1 MTSFGDSTLFSSCQL
16 RLRTPTNGQT
26 AQGCK
31 VTAQDLRPNLLSTSD
46 NPNLNCLQGN
56 ISDED
61 SIAESFALAVKHHK
75 CPVNILCANAG
86 ITDESNSYPIWDMPT
101 ELWDRTYAV
110 NVRGTYLTIKHFLKS
125 VETAQTADG
134 KELRNVSV
142 VVTGSECGVFGQ
154 AGHVEYASGKAG
166 LQYGLVKTVKNEIV
180 RLNGKAR
187 INAVAPGWVD
197 TKLIEGRLDDPKERW
212 REAEATLVFQH
223 PLMVDLHLLTR
234 NSVPLRK
241 IAQPSDV
248 ARAAAFLASHRAAGH
263 ISGQCISVD
272 GGMEGRIV
280 WSEDEI
286 QKTQQTAAEVMSP
299 SLDTKGEIFG
309 TTTQGVQIG
318 SESRPSTSNQPTPSV
333 VSPQAKPKIKI
344 LLSVDFDAVSGWL
357 GTGQHPDNNLSD
369 YSSGFFAG
377 QVGVPRLLKLFKK
390 LAIQD
395 KVTWFVPM
403 HSAESFPDEFQGI
416 IDSGAEI
423 GLHGYCHE
431 GAPQLTPTQERDVL
445 AHCIALYQDLVGR
458 RPVGYRAPL
467 YQLRESTVELLEQ
480 YSFLYDTSLS
490 HHDSKPYHLPTLPP
504 IEPPKYGAS
513 ASARDWMKPLPTPAP
528 PTSKTLVEIPANWY
542 AEDMTPLQYWPH
554 TPNSQGYVDVRVI
567 ENMWKD
573 KFEWIKGEVDEM
585 SEKDMMVFPLVLH
598 PDTSGMAHVIGM
610 VERIVTWLQA
620 WGNAVEFCTYEEAA
634 KEWKEKNQVA

>member
-1 MTSFGDSTLFSSCQL
+1 MSFLKLEGLHVFVTGAAGGIGSAIVDEFL
-16 RLRTPTNGQT
+16 

-31 VTAQDLRPNLLSTSD
+31 VTAHDLRPNPLAQRG

-61 SIAESFALAVKHHK
+61 SIAESFALAVEHHRS
-75 CPVNILCANAG
+75 PVNILCANAG

-125 VETAQTADG
+125 VESAQKASG
-134 KELRNVSV
+134 NELANVSV
-142 VVTGSECGVFGQ
+142 IVTGSECGVFGQ

-212 REAEATLVFQH
+212 REAQAT
-223 PLMVDLHLLTR
+223 
-234 NSVPLRK
+234 VPLRK
-241 IAQPSDV
+241 IAQPTDV

-286 QKTQQTAAEVMSP
+286 RKTEQTVTEPETPSAE
-299 SLDTKGEIFG
+299 LKGEIFG
-309 TTTQGVQIG
+309 TSTQGVQI
-318 SESRPSTSNQPTPSV
+318 SSRPSTSNQPESPTISTP
-333 VSPQAKPKIKI
+333 ARPKIKI

-357 GTGQHPDNNLSD
+357 GTGHHPDNNLAD

-390 LAIQD
+390 LGVHN

-403 HSAESFPDEFQGI
+403 HSAESFPDEFQSI
-416 IDSGAEI
+416 LDSGAEI

-445 AHCIALYQDLVGR
+445 EHCIALYQELVGR

-467 YQLRESTVELLEQ
+467 YQLRESTIELLEK

-490 HHDSKPYHLPTLPP
+490 HHDSKPYHLPNLPP
-504 IEPPKYGAS
+504 IKPPTYEAS
-513 ASARDWMKPLPTPAP
+513 ASAKDWMNPLPKPTA
-528 PTSKTLVEIPANWY
+528 PTSKSLVEIPANWY
-542 AEDMTPLQYWPH
+542 TEDMTPLQFWPH

-573 KFEWIKGEVDEM
+573 KFEWIRSEVDDM
-585 SEKDMMVFPLVLH
+585 GDNDMMVFPLVLH

-610 VERIVTWLQA
+610 VERVVKWLQG
-620 WGNAVEFCTYEEAA
+620 WGGEVEFCTYEDAA
-634 KEWKEKNQVA
+634 REWKERNAVE